1 MYTYTL
7 HFISEKFFFHFRQ
20 LLFRQFCCTSVSFC
34 LYYLH
39 FDWLLWGC
47 LNTKLNAQCIY
58 MLRNW
63 ANTHHVYVLYKFKT
77 PWLNHIYVNV
87 LTSNHKNYIFIK
99 FNLCN
104 RDILSGFFTYYYLFK
119 IVGNVKKI
127 LSEMKNSLF
136 SKLSEMKCSH
146 TGLDLFY
153 CDIARNNHTYLNL
166 FYYDIAR
173 NNHTDLIYIN

>member
-1 MYTYTL
+1 
-7 HFISEKFFFHFRQ
+7 
-20 LLFRQFCCTSVSFC
+20 
-34 LYYLH
+34 
-39 FDWLLWGC
+39 
-47 LNTKLNAQCIY
+47 
-58 MLRNW
+58 
-63 ANTHHVYVLYKFKT
+63 
-77 PWLNHIYVNV
+77 
-87 LTSNHKNYIFIK
+87 LTSNHKNDIFIK

-104 RDILSGFFTYYYLFK
+104 RDILSVFFTYYYLFK

-173 NNHTDLIYIN
+173 NNHTDLDQCGYSALYHSKINLDKCGYSELYLSTGYIYKISVVIPRSIIVK